1 MEDLQKLKL
10 TQTPIWIT
18 TGGVLQL
25 YMKTGRYGLDKDE
38 HPTFIPK
45 ISFVL
50 VNDTGSL
57 EFDKK
62 QLLHLSTNLLKAA
75 MLDPELD
82 ITEYKT
88 AVDKILRGGK
98 HHLMSH
104 QTMVLRFGDRR
115 EVPLD
120 GAQAVLKNMFNMYNQ
135 RIQKQPAESM
145 ATVGPP
151 AESMGTKAP
160 AESMGTK
167 APAKRLAKYKK
178 APAESMGTKASAER
192 MAKYKKWG
200 EVSKYQQNV
209 SPPISKEEK
218 KIKHKF
224 IAARLLVIGDIAG
237 YREHRGCPST
247 ICTEDVAGR
256 VCDVCYHMP
265 EAHSA
270 WEEPAHMP
278 EA

>member
-1 MEDLQKLKL
+1 
-10 TQTPIWIT
+10 
-18 TGGVLQL
+18 
-25 YMKTGRYGLDKDE
+25 MKTGRYGLDKDE

-62 QLLHLSTNLLKAA
+62 QLLHLSINLLKAA

-104 QTMVLRFGDRR
+104 QTMVLRFDDRR
-115 EVPLD
+115 EAPLD
-120 GAQAVLKNMFNMYNQ
+120 GAQAVLKSMFNMYNQ

-160 AESMGTK
+160 A
-167 APAKRLAKYKK
+167 KRLAKYKK

-192 MAKYKKWG
+192 KAKYKK
-200 EVSKYQQNV
+200 VQRMRQY
-209 SPPISKEEK
+209 K
-218 KIKHKF
+218 KKAHDE
-224 IAARLLVIGDIAG
+224 R
-237 YREHRGCPST
+237 RGS
-247 ICTEDVAGR
+247 V
-256 VCDVCYHMP
+256 VLQ
-265 EAHSA
+265 
-270 WEEPAHMP
+270 
-278 EA
+278 